1 MSHHASANDVWRM
14 LRSHVAAT
22 IFQQSRRLI
31 HGQNMKYGIVWVIL
45 SARWMTGVSGLLP
58 VKFETTR
65 RSILLDWSTISVL
78 IPTIV
83 LAIEDEE
90 IVQRPFFSGA
100 YRKAE
105 LTNSIIASRDTNV
118 SPMEVYDT
126 LRSQLRKS
134 AKAEGAR
141 ALDVGAGAG
150 VSTQVLY
157 RELGYTTI
165 DAVDWSGVAWQANV
179 VESGYCPPSVKFY
192 ELDDERFVNE
202 WKRQRLPRYDIIAF
216 NFAINKDK
224 ALYFCQN
231 LLKSD
236 GLLLAPINIQNDY
249 WLKQSYQLINA
260 TGTIVWS
267 AKDVGAWEVLFQPDV
282 TQETCQG
289 IWCSPF
295 NGFQKLKVYSN

>member
-1 MSHHASANDVWRM
+1 
-14 LRSHVAAT
+14 
-22 IFQQSRRLI
+22 
-31 HGQNMKYGIVWVIL
+31 MKRGLLWGIL
-45 SARWMTGVSGLLP
+45 SAKWIVQVIGLAP
-58 VKFETTR
+58 FKFETTR
-65 RSILLDWSTISVL
+65 RSFLVDWTIISAL
-78 IPTIV
+78 IPQSA
-83 LAIEDEE
+83 AIAEE
-90 IVQRPFFSGA
+90 GFGERPFFSNA
-100 YRKAE
+100 FPRAE

-134 AKAEGAR
+134 ANAGGGR

-157 RELGYTTI
+157 RELGYKII

-179 VESGYCPPSVKFY
+179 VESGYCPPSVTFY

-202 WKRQRLPRYDIIAF
+202 WKNQGLPRYDIIAF

-236 GLLLAPINIQNDY
+236 GLLLAPINIQKDY
-249 WLKQSYQLINA
+249 WLKQSYQLIDAAGN
-260 TGTIVWS
+260 TVWS

-295 NGFQKLKVYSN
+295 NGFQKLKLYNN